1 MTRTLT
7 LSNRLRR
14 AARRLA
20 AVSWAAPAAA
30 LFGLLA
36 VLPAWAQMPNAN
48 VTNAFGSPSSNVA
61 HAIHHVSW
69 TTFWIIIP
77 FIAIAEI
84 LLVYVI
90 FKFRRRPG
98 DTRQPAKFHENPP
111 LEITWTVLPLIAV
124 MVCAYLGF
132 RTLTFIDYSPPPA
145 VTVMVV
151 GHRFFW
157 EYRYPEYGIDFS
169 NQALVVPANRDIDL
183 NVTSVDVIHGFY
195 VPSLGLQMDAV
206 PGRISHMWF
215 KAKTP
220 GLYQGQCAQLCGPLH
235 GEMFITVKIVPP
247 AQFVKWLNQHATQNA
262 PGHSAAVAPAKSAR
276 LRLPLPPAP
285 RPALPARIAALAGGA
300 PASAPPQPPPA
311 AAASLPAAPRPLPR
325 RISAKES
332 L

>member
-1 MTRTLT
+1 MTRTL
-7 LSNRLRR
+7 SVSARIRR
-14 AARRLA
+14 WLGRFSRSA
-20 AVSWAAPAAA
+20 SA
-30 LFGLLA
+30 LCFGLL
-36 VLPAWAQMPNAN
+36 VTIPAWAQMPNAN

-84 LLVYVI
+84 LLVVVI

-124 MVCAYLGF
+124 MVCAFLGF
-132 RTLTFIDYSPPPA
+132 RTLKFIDYGPAPA

-157 EYRYPEYGIDFS
+157 EYRYPRYGIDFS
-169 NQALVVPANRDIDL
+169 NQALVVPADRDIDL

-206 PGRISHMWF
+206 PGRISHLWF
-215 KAKTP
+215 KAKHP

-247 AQFVKWLNQHATQNA
+247 AQFVQWLNQHATQNA
-262 PGHSAAVAPAKSAR
+262 PGHAAAAAAAKSAS
-276 LRLPLPPAP
+276 LHLPLPASWRA
-285 RPALPARIAALAGGA
+285 RPALRLA
-300 PASAPPQPPPA
+300 PAASAAANAQPQPPPA
-311 AAASLPAAPRPLPR
+311 AAAAGSLPAAARSLPWR
-325 RISAKES
+325 TKES